1 MELQELAVKPKLIKV
16 TIKEEAI
23 VEKYGD
29 ELDFYVYDRQP
40 LDVFAKLATIKEEN
54 PLLFT
59 DMLVDLILNE
69 QGEPVMADGKILPID
84 VLTEA
89 VKLIGDTLG
98 K

>member
-40 LDVFAKLATIKEEN
+40 LDVFAKLATIKEDN
-54 PLLFT
+54 ALLFT

-69 QGEPVMADGKILPID
+69 KGEPVMAEGKILPLD

-89 VKLIGDTLG
+89 VKLIGDKLG